1 MLATR
6 RLKASQVGMKF
17 LTTGLARLPQ
27 RICASR
33 VRWHVFLAALAWFF
47 LAGAHAHALTW
58 ERSAIDC
65 AMDLGDPSVV
75 AEFPFKNEG
84 TAPVVI
90 RELKASCGCTEPTV
104 DSRVI
109 QPGAAGV
116 VKAIYTAGDRVGAQT
131 AQLTVVTDEADGAP
145 VILQLRVNIQPA
157 VSLTPRLVRWS
168 KADGLIS
175 RSVEIK
181 RLGKAEV
188 SFPGPMPVVDGFSIE
203 LKAGVQSGTWSLVL
217 TPKSVEADFTAK
229 LELPIKVGER
239 TATYSVFAV
248 LR

>member
-1 MLATR
+1 MSRQAYLAT
-6 RLKASQVGMKF
+6 
-17 LTTGLARLPQ
+17 LA
-27 RICASR
+27 C
-33 VRWHVFLAALAWFF
+33 FF

-65 AMDLGDPSVV
+65 AMDAGDGSVV

-109 QPGAAGV
+109 QAGATGV
-116 VKAIYTAGDRVGAQT
+116 VNATYTAGDRVGAQT
-131 AQLTVVTDEADGAP
+131 AQLTVVTDESGGAT

-188 SFPGPMPVVDGFSIE
+188 LFPGPMPVVDGFSIE
-203 LKAGVQSGTWSLVL
+203 LKAGAQLGTWSLVL
-217 TPKSVEADFTAK
+217 TPKSVETDFTAK
-229 LELPIKVGER
+229 VEIPMKVGER
-239 TATYSVFAV
+239 MTTCSVFAV
-248 LR
+248 VR